1 MKLLAFAATN
11 SQQSIN
17 RALVTYA
24 SSQVNA
30 DEVEILDLNDFEMAI
45 YSIDR
50 ENASGIPEQ
59 AQLFFD
65 KIGQADAILISF
77 AEHNGTYTAA
87 YKNIFD
93 WASRINQ
100 KFYQQKPVI
109 MLATSPG
116 PGGAKNVLDTAVTS
130 APFFDANVVGSLSIP
145 SFYENFDLEKQTLRN
160 EELNSQLISLVT
172 KLNQ

>member
-24 SSQVNA
+24 ASQVNA

-59 AQLFFD
+59 AQLFFE
-65 KIGQADAILISF
+65 KIGQADAVLISF

-145 SFYENFDLEKQTLRN
+145 SFYENFDLEKQTLIN

>member
-24 SSQVNA
+24 ASQVNA

-130 APFFDANVVGSLSIP
+130 APYFDANVLGSLSIP
-145 SFYENFDLEKQTLRN
+145 SFYDNFDLEKNALTN
-160 EELNSQLISLVT
+160 EELNQQLKSLVS
-172 KLNQ
+172 KFNQ

>member
-24 SSQVNA
+24 ASQVNA

-100 KFYQQKPVI
+100 KFYQQKPVL

-145 SFYENFDLEKQTLRN
+145 SFYENFDLEKQTLIN
-160 EELNSQLISLVT
+160 EELNSQLISLVA

>member
-24 SSQVNA
+24 ASQVNA

-65 KIGQADAILISF
+65 KIGQVDAVLISF

-145 SFYENFDLEKQTLRN
+145 SFYENFDLEKQTLIN

>member
-24 SSQVNA
+24 ASQVNA
-30 DEVEILDLNDFEMAI
+30 DEVEILNLNDFEMAI
-45 YSIDR
+45 YSLDR

-145 SFYENFDLEKQTLRN
+145 SFYENFDLEKQTLIN
-160 EELNSQLISLVT
+160 EELNSQLISLLT

>member
-24 SSQVNA
+24 ASQVNA

-59 AQLFFD
+59 AQLFFE

-100 KFYQQKPVI
+100 KFYQQKPVL

-145 SFYENFDLEKQTLRN
+145 SFYENFDLEKQTLIN

>member
-24 SSQVNA
+24 ASQVNA

-50 ENASGIPEQ
+50 ENASGLPEQ

-145 SFYENFDLEKQTLRN
+145 SFYENFDLEKQTLIN

-172 KLNQ
+172 KLKQ

>member
-24 SSQVNA
+24 ASQVNA

-59 AQLFFD
+59 AQFFFD

-145 SFYENFDLEKQTLRN
+145 SFYENFDLEKQTLIN

>member
-24 SSQVNA
+24 ASQVNA

-50 ENASGIPEQ
+50 ENVSGIPEQ

-65 KIGQADAILISF
+65 KIGQADAVLISF

-145 SFYENFDLEKQTLRN
+145 SFYENFDLEKQTLTN

-172 KLNQ
+172 K

>member
-24 SSQVNA
+24 ASQINA

-65 KIGQADAILISF
+65 KIGQADAVLISF

-145 SFYENFDLEKQTLRN
+145 SFYENFDLEKQTLIN

>member
-24 SSQVNA
+24 ASQVNA

-59 AQLFFD
+59 AHLFFD

-145 SFYENFDLEKQTLRN
+145 SFYENFDLEKQTLIN

>member
-24 SSQVNA
+24 ASQIHA

-145 SFYENFDLEKQTLRN
+145 SFYENFDLEKQTLIN

>member
-24 SSQVNA
+24 ASQVNA

-50 ENASGIPEQ
+50 ENTSGIPEQ

-145 SFYENFDLEKQTLRN
+145 SFYENFDLEKQTLIN

>member
-24 SSQVNA
+24 ASQVNA

-65 KIGQADAILISF
+65 KIGQADTILISF

-145 SFYENFDLEKQTLRN
+145 SFYENFDLEKQTLIN

>member
-24 SSQVNA
+24 ASQVNA

-100 KFYQQKPVI
+100 KFYQQKPVL

-145 SFYENFDLEKQTLRN
+145 SFYENFDLEKQTLIN

>member
-24 SSQVNA
+24 ASQVNA

-145 SFYENFDLEKQTLRN
+145 SFYENFDLEKQTLIN

>member
-24 SSQVNA
+24 ASQVNA
-30 DEVEILDLNDFEMAI
+30 DEVETLDLNDFEMAI

-59 AQLFFD
+59 AQLFFE
-65 KIGQADAILISF
+65 KIGQADAVLISF

-145 SFYENFDLEKQTLRN
+145 SFYENFDLEKQTLIN

>member
-11 SQQSIN
+11 SQQLIN

-24 SSQVNA
+24 ASQVNA

-50 ENASGIPEQ
+50 ENTSGIPEQ

-65 KIGQADAILISF
+65 KIGQADAVLISF

-116 PGGAKNVLDTAVTS
+116 HWWC
-130 APFFDANVVGSLSIP
+130 
-145 SFYENFDLEKQTLRN
+145 
-160 EELNSQLISLVT
+160 
-172 KLNQ
+172 

>member
-24 SSQVNA
+24 ASQVNT
-30 DEVEILDLNDFEMAI
+30 DEVEILDLNDFEMVI

-145 SFYENFDLEKQTLRN
+145 SFYENFDLEKQTLIN

-172 KLNQ
+172 KLKQ

>member
-24 SSQVNA
+24 ASQVNA

-100 KFYQQKPVI
+100 KFYQQKPVL

-145 SFYENFDLEKQTLRN
+145 SFYENFDLEKQTLIN
-160 EELNSQLISLVT
+160 EELNGQLISLVA

>member
-24 SSQVNA
+24 ASQVNA

-50 ENASGIPEQ
+50 ENVSGIPEQ

-65 KIGQADAILISF
+65 KIGQADAVLISF

-145 SFYENFDLEKQTLRN
+145 SFYENFDLEKQTLIN

>member
-24 SSQVNA
+24 ASQVNA
-30 DEVEILDLNDFEMAI
+30 DEVDILDLNDFEMAI

-145 SFYENFDLEKQTLRN
+145 SFYENFDLEKQTLIN

>member
-24 SSQVNA
+24 ASQVNA

-65 KIGQADAILISF
+65 KIGQADAVLISF

-145 SFYENFDLEKQTLRN
+145 SFYENFDLEKQTLIN

>member
-24 SSQVNA
+24 ASQVNA

-77 AEHNGTYTAA
+77 AEHNGTYTSA

-145 SFYENFDLEKQTLRN
+145 SFYENFDLEKQTLIN